1 MRISDAK
8 APGCTNSMLF
18 PGGRTGGLNGAY
30 MCRIIRQARNQS
42 PGMPPLLFSASVW
55 NTCLTQSPNTIFLL
69 ADYRPY
75 SCSVNSARRAQPPLC
90 FTPSRFFFFFFFFA
104 PEKERGHAR
113 GGVEGG
119 GLIEGEGRGLLCA
132 KTFPWVHCF
141 GCRCKALVGFSSGVC
156 CLFSE
161 GETRAKASGWWRTG
175 TQRMWNSD
183 FILPEVARGDTAAC
197 RLECS

>member
-42 PGMPPLLFSASVW
+42 PGMPPSSSLPPSEIPVSP
-55 NTCLTQSPNTIFLL
+55 NRRTQSFCLQITGRTPALSTVPGAHSHLFVFS
-69 ADYRPY
+69 P
-75 SCSVNSARRAQPPLC
+75 SC
-90 FTPSRFFFFFFFFA
+90 FFFFA

-161 GETRAKASGWWRTG
+161 GETRAKASGW
-175 TQRMWNSD
+175 
-183 FILPEVARGDTAAC
+183 
-197 RLECS
+197 